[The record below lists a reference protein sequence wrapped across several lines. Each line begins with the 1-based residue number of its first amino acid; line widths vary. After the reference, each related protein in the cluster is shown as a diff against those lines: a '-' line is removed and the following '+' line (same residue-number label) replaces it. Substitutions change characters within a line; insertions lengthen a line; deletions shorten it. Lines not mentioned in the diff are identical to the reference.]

1 MRALKFPGG
10 PPRKAFRSE
19 AMVVQI
25 WPDRFPWGGVGV
37 TSCRR
42 KKGEGSGRSEKLFF
56 RKSFEISGKMDDTL
70 AIKADQE
77 LYVRP

>member
-1 MRALKFPGG
+1 MCNESPKISGG

-37 TSCRR
+37 TSCGR
-42 KKGEGSGRSEKLFF
+42 KKGREAGGAKFFFSESHSKFQE
-56 RKSFEISGKMDDTL
+56 KWTTL
-70 AIKADQE
+70 WRLRLTKN
-77 LYVRP
+77 YM